1 MSNSVVGGVYQQIME
16 KVIQASQNDFE
27 ESGVDQ
33 STLEEMKQV
42 CCNLASILAVAPF
55 LASVAAWQP
64 SRLWLAREIVGAQD
78 CPSAMGPR
86 PRACPPAAYGAL

>member
-1 MSNSVVGGVYQQIME
+1 ME

-64 SRLWLAREIVGAQD
+64 SRLCPYATASMVSPQLIFIGYLVASFLPLAATMARWLPGF
-78 CPSAMGPR
+78 G
-86 PRACPPAAYGAL
+86 G

>member
-1 MSNSVVGGVYQQIME
+1 ME

-42 CCNLASILAVAPF
+42 CCNLASILALAPF
-55 LASVAAWQP
+55 LASIAAWQP
-64 SRLWLAREIVGAQD
+64 SRLY
-78 CPSAMGPR
+78 
-86 PRACPPAAYGAL
+86 PRATAAMVSPQLNLIGYLAVSFLPFATTMARWLPGFGG

>member
-1 MSNSVVGGVYQQIME
+1 ME

-42 CCNLASILAVAPF
+42 RCNLASILAVAPF

-64 SRLWLAREIVGAQD
+64 SRLCPYATASMVSPQLIFIGYLVASFLPLAATMARWLPGF
-78 CPSAMGPR
+78 G
-86 PRACPPAAYGAL
+86 G